1 MAKLYKGHAIGMLKK
16 YIGCAIGMLLRPFQH
31 AIGTLTA
38 CHRRFENG
46 QIEDGIKIYRENSK
60 GEINENKRKTSKKR
74 E

>member
-1 MAKLYKGHAIGMLKK
+1 MAKLYKGHAIGTLKK
-16 YIGCAIGMLLRPFQH
+16 CIGCALGMLLRLFQH